1 MNFKAILIIGIV
13 LLFAFSQDGGNVVVP
28 SGKQTIMVVH
38 ESESSTPWLG
48 NLAVALNSGEAAKY
62 IADGGHK
69 YLFLDKDTV
78 GYDDKPLP
86 ILERFKPYA
95 VPELIIANETG
106 ESLILRKPCP
116 QTAAEVIALSKG
128 S

>member
-1 MNFKAILIIGIV
+1 MNAKGIIIIGLV
-13 LLFAFSQDGGNVVVP
+13 LLFAFAQGGGGVVVP

-38 ESESSTPWLG
+38 ESGSDTPWIG
-48 NLAVALNSGEAAKY
+48 NLAVSLNSGDAAKY

-116 QTAAEVIALSKG
+116 QTAAEIIALSKG